1 MPPLAILLLFLSA
14 LLHTTWNFLL
24 KRSTE
29 KNMTTWWLVMVGG
42 ATSLVLL
49 LFVGLPPW
57 QIWGFVF
64 FSVLAETVYFLL
76 LSRAY
81 QVNDFSLVYPI
92 ARGAAPAFLAIWS
105 FLFLRERPS
114 PAGIAGLAL
123 IILGLLVIGAS
134 ALLQT
139 GLRRVHLSGVWLSLA
154 LALVISTYT
163 VIDGA
168 AVKRSPAL
176 PYALLI
182 FSLVPLPLTPWM
194 LRQYRWPHLLTV
206 WSEHKVTLVLSGL
219 LGIVAYLLALA
230 AYSIAPLSYSGAV
243 REVSVVLGALIGWL
257 LLGEKFGPLRLSGS
271 LLIFAGIL
279 AIAIYG

>member
-1 MPPLAILLLFLSA
+1 VPPLAILLLFLSA

-49 LFVGLPPW
+49 LFVGLPPR

-114 PAGIAGLAL
+114 LAGIAGLAL

>member
-49 LFVGLPPW
+49 LFVGLPPR